1 MRYSGRSPQRKIS
14 ANAKSAQGAASLAG
28 RQLSALRCLSAGF
41 TLVEILVATAIAGII
56 IVLVMDFTADFIKN
70 SAVQEARDSLLSDAE
85 DGLTR
90 INQDIRLSGNA
101 DSINRWPDANSPG
114 GALNLYGWQSNSNT
128 LVLATAAEDS
138 DHNILFTDPLH
149 YITAKDNNIYFVSNG
164 TLYHRTLVNPL
175 QPGDAAK
182 TTCPPDKATGSCP
195 SDIALMHNVT
205 NFTVTYIDADGL
217 ATTDTSNA
225 RAISL
230 SVTLQTTK
238 YNTPIKVSYETRTV
252 FRNE

>member
-1 MRYSGRSPQRKIS
+1 MKHLSR
-14 ANAKSAQGAASLAG
+14 SAQ
-28 RQLSALRCLSAGF
+28 AGF

-90 INQDIRLSGNA
+90 INQEIRLSGNA
-101 DSINRWPDANSPG
+101 DNINRWPDANSPG
-114 GALNLYGWQSNSNT
+114 GALNLYGWQGNGST
-128 LVLATAAEDS
+128 LILATAAEDS
-138 DHNILFTDPLH
+138 DHNILFSDPLH
-149 YITAKDNNIYFVSNG
+149 YITAKDNNLYFVSGG

-175 QPGDAAK
+175 QPADAAT
-182 TTCPPDKATGSCP
+182 TTCPPSQVTASCP
-195 SDIALMHNVT
+195 SDEALMHNVT
-205 NFTVTYIDADGL
+205 NFAVTYVDADGL
-217 ATTDTSNA
+217 ATTDTANA

-230 SVTLQTTK
+230 SVTLQITK
-238 YNTPIKVSYETRTV
+238 YNTPIQVSYQTRTV